1 MSKLRVLLLPL
12 VVCCALIT
20 VQAQTTLQAGTPIE
34 RTLGPGQAHDFTV
47 TAEENSFI
55 ELVVEQRGIDVSVRV
70 SSPSSKNLG
79 EFDTPNSSEGPEN
92 VSFVATAA
100 GSYRITVSPLDS
112 TAQASGRFE
121 IKLIEVPHATDQE
134 HKANNNQEE
143 VKAKGIPL
151 LAEIEATA
159 EQIKSPHNRIQAQL
173 KAAELLRPVDEKRAA
188 RFMSNAIAG
197 IKEFMANTDF
207 SSEEDS
213 QQYQWISQLRDEV
226 VRVLAERDPDAA
238 LNFLQSTRPRYGAF
252 PNSREFLTQE
262 SGLELLV
269 ANQIAQKDPKRAA
282 QIARRNLKQGYS
294 YNLSVTVSGLAQK
307 NPELAME
314 LVHEIAGKLLSEER
328 LIKNA
333 DAVNLAINLLQSY
346 HTPQQQES
354 VQFTRQ
360 VVSPF
365 SSGLLSEQEYIQ
377 LLQKALDEVLS
388 YTPHNVNYT
397 PDAIWAMI
405 PGLQSL
411 GAEMDRAISGSKA
424 ALDKKVAEITRA
436 SNAVVINPAQEY
448 QNAIGNNPVEAA
460 LETIEKSPAELQEQL
475 YVQLANREANSG
487 DLARAKQIVNDH
499 ISNQYQRRQAL
510 SNIEQ
515 QEIYRALGKG
525 KLEEALRAAGNLRN
539 PRARA
544 AQLSQILNQIG
555 QGQKRATALSLL
567 EQARG
572 LLSTSPQAQDSDQM
586 NALFDLARAF
596 SNYDAKRSFEIVDPL
611 IDQFNEICGA
621 ARTME
626 GFGGEYFDD
635 DELNLQNGNTVAN
648 IVSQMSMVLG
658 DLAVTNF
665 DRTKA
670 ISERIRLPEVRL
682 KVYLEIAEHTITGGR
697 YAEVTVGS
705 NR

>member
-20 VQAQTTLQAGTPIE
+20 VQAQTTLQVGTPIE
-34 RTLGPGQAHDFTV
+34 RTLGPGQSHDFAV
-47 TAEENSFI
+47 SAEENNFI
-55 ELVVEQRGIDVSVRV
+55 ELVVEQRGIDVSVKV
-70 SSPSSKNLG
+70 SSPDGKSLG
-79 EFDTPNSSEGPEN
+79 EYDTPNGADGPEN
-92 VSFVATAA
+92 VSFVATTA
-100 GSYRITVSPLDS
+100 GTYRITVSPLSSADQT
-112 TAQASGRFE
+112 TARFE
-121 IKLIEVPHATDQE
+121 IKLIEVRQATDQE
-134 HKANNNQEE
+134 LKASKNLEE
-143 VKAKGIPL
+143 VKAKGIAL
-151 LAEIEATA
+151 LAEIETTA

-173 KAAELLRPVDEKRAA
+173 KAAELLRPIDEKRAA

-197 IKEFMANTDF
+197 IREFMANADF
-207 SSEEDS
+207 SDEDYM

-226 VRVLAERDPDAA
+226 VRVLADQDPDAA
-238 LNFLQSTRPRYGAF
+238 LTFLQSTRPRNNAF
-252 PNSREFLTQE
+252 TNSREFATQE

-294 YNLSVTVSGLAQK
+294 YNLSVTVSQLAQK
-307 NPELAME
+307 NRELAME
-314 LVHEIAGKLLSEER
+314 LVHEIAGKLLNEEK
-328 LIKNA
+328 LIKNV

-346 HTPQQQES
+346 HTTQQES

-360 VVSPF
+360 VGAPF
-365 SSGLLSEQEYIQ
+365 SSGLLSEQEYRQ

-397 PDAIWAMI
+397 SDAIWAII
-405 PGLQSL
+405 PGLQSVS
-411 GAEMDRAISGSKA
+411 AEMDRAISGSKA
-424 ALDKKVAEITRA
+424 ALDKKVAEITSA
-436 SNAVVINPAQEY
+436 SNVVVNPAQEF

-460 LETIEKSPAELQEQL
+460 LETIEKAPAELQEQL
-475 YVQLANREANSG
+475 YVQLANREATTG

-525 KLEEALRAAGNLRN
+525 KFEEALRAVSNLRN
-539 PRARA
+539 PRERS
-544 AQLSQILNQIG
+544 AQLLQILNQMG

-567 EQARG
+567 EQART

-586 NALFDLARAF
+586 NALFELARAF

-611 IDQFNEICGA
+611 IDQFNDICGA

-635 DELNLQNGNTVAN
+635 DELNLQNGNTVAT
-648 IVSQMSMVLG
+648 IASQMSMVLG
-658 DLAVTNF
+658 DLALTNF

-670 ISERIRLPEVRL
+670 MSEKIRLPEVRL
-682 KVYLEIAEHTITGGR
+682 KVYLEIAEHTIQSGR
-697 YAEVTVGS
+697 
-705 NR
+705 